1 MCTMSFKKIHKFAH
15 SSSRCQVEIFRY
27 YSVGPAVLD
36 QSVCFVSAEQTAD
49 PNEKTCSY
57 TAVNLWSSCQGNCVI
72 VFVLAYLLTFVIYQE
87 VILLLTPCS

>member
-1 MCTMSFKKIHKFAH
+1 MNLHTAH
-15 SSSRCQVEIFRY
+15 LIVRLRFLDIN
-27 YSVGPAVLD
+27 YSVGPAALD

-49 PNEKTCSY
+49 SNEKTCSY
-57 TAVNLWSSCQGNCVI
+57 TAVNLWSSHQGNCII